1 MFGKLIRKCDALF
14 DSAVDACAVA
24 AGVLI
29 FLTMIGTSA
38 DVLGRYFLNRPIEE
52 MMALSEFGLLYITFL
67 SAPWLLRING
77 HIQMDFFISRMGIR
91 KKSQLEILSCAM
103 GLFICLILIWYGTQV
118 SRELWVMKV
127 YDLFKMKGFPKAI
140 IVAIIPFGSV
150 LLSSDKTPGIIVDS
164 LAFKPDFLKSL
175 YEDASLATLFSE
187 FQRCS

>member
-1 MFGKLIRKCDALF
+1 MLGALIRRLDALF
-14 DSAVDACAVA
+14 DFIVDACAVA

-38 DVLGRYFLNRPIEE
+38 DVLSRYFLNRPIEE
-52 MMALSEFGLLYITFL
+52 MMALSEFALLYITFL

-77 HIQMDFFISRMGIR
+77 HIQMDFFVSRMGIK
-91 KKSQLEILSCAM
+91 KKSLLEIVSCTM
-103 GLFICLILIWYGTQV
+103 GMFICLILIWYGTQV

-150 LLSSDKTPGIIVDS
+150 LL
-164 LAFKPDFLKSL
+164 FFQFLKNL
-175 YEDASLATLFSE
+175 LKARKLIIK
-187 FQRCS
+187 

>member
-1 MFGKLIRKCDALF
+1 MLGKLIRKCDVLF

-91 KKSQLEILSCAM
+91 KKSLLEIVSCVM

-150 LLSSDKTPGIIVDS
+150 LL
-164 LAFKPDFLKSL
+164 FFQFLKNLIRAGKLLRETDGRHDPSTTGNTH
-175 YEDASLATLFSE
+175 AGA
-187 FQRCS
+187 RP